1 MKHSQRSCG
10 PSPLTLHLFDE
21 RGVPAHDEAIDHNL
35 EEVLLALEASI
46 EERSRHAGERDDI
59 FDRRL
64 REAVMTEHLD
74 GGRNDS
80 LGPSIL
86 ETEWTDVSGG
96 TDAFRQKRS
105 KRNK

>member
-1 MKHSQRSCG
+1 MDVGSALAVEAKDGLSG
-10 PSPLTLHLFDE
+10 
-21 RGVPAHDEAIDHNL
+21 GVTDL
-35 EEVLLALEASI
+35 ELNGC
-46 EERSRHAGERDDI
+46 GERDDI